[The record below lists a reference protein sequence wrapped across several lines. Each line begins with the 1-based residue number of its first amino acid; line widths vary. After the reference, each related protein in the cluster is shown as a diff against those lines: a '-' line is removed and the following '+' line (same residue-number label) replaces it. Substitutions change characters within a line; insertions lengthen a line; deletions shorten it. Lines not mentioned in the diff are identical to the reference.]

1 MNPLQ
6 RSLSHVTAR
15 EESKEWLRENLSARQ
30 GGRFRP
36 LAAALA
42 CLLLM
47 LGVGFWQLWRTPVS
61 YISIDINPSIEL
73 ALNRLDRVVAVT
85 AYNEDGAAVA
95 QGLSLENR
103 PYQQAMDALL
113 ADEVLQSYLGEGA
126 RLYVTVVS
134 DREDRLRQGIQ
145 GCYGYRDHHG
155 QYYQA
160 DRACLTEAHENG
172 LSVGKYRAYLE
183 LSSYDATVT
192 VEDCHSMTMGEIEEQ
207 IRACGGHQ
215 NRNGAGTSFG
225 GGHHGRHH

>member
-15 EESKEWLRENLSARQ
+15 EESKERLRESLSARQ

-36 LAAALA
+36 LASALA

-103 PYQQAMDALL
+103 PYQQAMAGRRGPSELSWGGRKALCDGGIR
-113 ADEVLQSYLGEGA
+113 AGGPAAAGYSGM
-126 RLYVTVVS
+126 
-134 DREDRLRQGIQ
+134 LRISGPSRTILS
-145 GCYGYRDHHG
+145 GRP
-155 QYYQA
+155 
-160 DRACLTEAHENG
+160 G
-172 LSVGKYRAYLE
+172 LS
-183 LSSYDATVT
+183 
-192 VEDCHSMTMGEIEEQ
+192 
-207 IRACGGHQ
+207 
-215 NRNGAGTSFG
+215 
-225 GGHHGRHH
+225 GRSP

>member
-15 EESKEWLRENLSARQ
+15 EESKERLRENLSARQ
-30 GGRFRP
+30 GGRSRP
-36 LAAALA
+36 LAATLA

-134 DREDRLRQGIQ
+134 EREDRLRQGIQ

-160 DRACLTEAHENG
+160 DRACLDEEIGRAH
-172 LSVGKYRAYLE
+172 V
-183 LSSYDATVT
+183 
-192 VEDCHSMTMGEIEEQ
+192 
-207 IRACGGHQ
+207 
-215 NRNGAGTSFG
+215 
-225 GGHHGRHH
+225 

>member
-1 MNPLQ
+1 M
-6 RSLSHVTAR
+6 
-15 EESKEWLRENLSARQ
+15 
-30 GGRFRP
+30 
-36 LAAALA
+36 
-42 CLLLM
+42 
-47 LGVGFWQLWRTPVS
+47 
-61 YISIDINPSIEL
+61 
-73 ALNRLDRVVAVT
+73 
-85 AYNEDGAAVA
+85 A